1 MSVIQKSFN
10 QNIGVKMS
18 QLQQDLEVIL
28 NEIFDKA
35 GSKIQLEEKIEY
47 IDTLAGTKK
56 AIERF
61 KYKYCYS
68 VSPAENVKNPL

>member
-28 NEIFDKA
+28 NDIFDQA

-56 AIERF
+56 VIERF

-68 VSPAENVKNPL
+68 VSSAENLKNPL